1 MKTLLLS
8 LLTFTAATFSIHAE
22 TKVTLS
28 GVHLCCKGCVNGVSK
43 AVKKAGASATCDANA
58 GSVVITGDQASVKKA
73 LTGMSKA
80 GYYGKSDNKDLAI
93 DCQGGAKDE
102 KVKSL
107 TLGGTHLCCG
117 KCIKAVAKA
126 VNETAGAS
134 VHTAKKGSKTF
145 EVTGD
150 FNAAAFISALHANGL
165 HAFVK

>member
-1 MKTLLLS
+1 
-8 LLTFTAATFSIHAE
+8 
-22 TKVTLS
+22 
-28 GVHLCCKGCVNGVSK
+28 
-43 AVKKAGASATCDANA
+43 
-58 GSVVITGDQASVKKA
+58 
-73 LTGMSKA
+73 MSKA
-80 GYYGKSDNKDLAI
+80 GYYGKSDNKDLTI

-134 VHTAKKGSKTF
+134 AHTAKKGSKTF

>member
-1 MKTLLLS
+1 MCTPGYFLEIPSPLEIPPC
-8 LLTFTAATFSIHAE
+8 FATISDVQMWELVRLFEIPPCFATEIS
-22 TKVTLS
+22 T
-28 GVHLCCKGCVNGVSK
+28 GGVSK
-43 AVKKAGASATCDANA
+43 NTPAVYAHKIFACGP
-58 GSVVITGDQASVKKA
+58 
-73 LTGMSKA
+73 
-80 GYYGKSDNKDLAI
+80 GKHFVMVLK
-93 DCQGGAKDE
+93 C
-102 KVKSL
+102 VPR
-107 TLGGTHLCCG
+107 CG